1 MPIIVK
7 IFTAILPYILN
18 YIDKHSDD
26 ILDRVYAWVGNKLGV
41 DEVATI
47 KFKLVDKDG
56 NAINNAIAKFNYD
69 ILGEL
74 FKKSIKSG
82 EIIISG
88 FKEGKVAFTI
98 DADGFKSVDIDIE
111 FKSNS
116 DIVEKI
122 IVMEDGIIP

>member
-47 KFKLVDKDG
+47 KVKLVDKDG

-74 FKKSIKSG
+74 FKKSIKDG
-82 EIIISG
+82 EITISG

-98 DADGFKSVDIDIE
+98 DADGFKSVDIAIE

>member
-1 MPIIVK
+1 MPVIVK

-74 FKKSIKSG
+74 FKKSIKDG
-82 EIIISG
+82 EITISG

-116 DIVEKI
+116 DIVEKMI
-122 IVMEDGIIP
+122 IMEDGIIL

>member
-1 MPIIVK
+1 MQIIVK
-7 IFTAILPYILN
+7 ILTTLLPYILSYLN
-18 YIDKHSDD
+18 KHSDD

-74 FKKSIKSG
+74 FKKSIKDG
-82 EIIISG
+82 EITISG

-98 DADGFKSVDIDIE
+98 DADGFKSVDIAIE

-116 DIVEKI
+116 DIVEKV